1 MTVIELKEKLIAEIR
16 NTDNVELLDHL
27 SDVIEFESNVG
38 DIHVMSPGEIE
49 AVNDGLEQFKKG
61 QWVSHEEAN
70 REIDE
75 WLKK

>member
-16 NTDNVELLDHL
+16 NTDNLELLDHL
-27 SDVIEFESNVG
+27 SDVIEFESNIG
-38 DIHVMSPGEIE
+38 GIHVMSAGEIE
-49 AVNDGLEQFKKG
+49 AVKDGLEQLQNG